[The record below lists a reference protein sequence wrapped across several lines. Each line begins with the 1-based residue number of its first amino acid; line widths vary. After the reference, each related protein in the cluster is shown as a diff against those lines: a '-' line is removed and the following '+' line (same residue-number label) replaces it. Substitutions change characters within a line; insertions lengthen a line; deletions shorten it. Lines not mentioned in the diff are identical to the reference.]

1 MNKYFGDLSEHGMR
15 GIGTIRPQ
23 LFGAFLALADQ
34 VMSSPSRLTPLQ
46 REVLGAYLSRQFGCD
61 FCHLGHLDTVEAIAG
76 PDARNLVESPTPE
89 YAALFRFADAV
100 AANAVTEGAFDDLMQ
115 SGFDESAAQD
125 VVFVAALF
133 GFANRMVTGFDIH
146 YRADRDR
153 ESSMALAKGYNFRPG
168 R

>member
-1 MNKYFGDLSEHGMR
+1 
-15 GIGTIRPQ
+15 
-23 LFGAFLALADQ
+23 
-34 VMSSPSRLTPLQ
+34 
-46 REVLGAYLSRQFGCD
+46 LSRQFGCD

-76 PDARNLVESPTPE
+76 PDARNLVESPTLE

-100 AANAVTEGAFDDLMQ
+100 AANAVTDEAFNDLME

-133 GFANRMVTGFDIH
+133 GFANRMVTGFGIH
-146 YRADRDR
+146 YRDERDR
-153 ESSMALAKGYNFRPG
+153 ESSMALAKGYTFRPG